1 LIWLRVVPW
10 RDMVI
15 NLSDNDI
22 ISRVR
27 FNTNNCDDF
36 VNGCLLTKPL
46 INILVTDWYGLI
58 NLLSDKLK
66 VLLLLLITELVKSNW
81 LVLR

>member
-1 LIWLRVVPW
+1 MIRLRVVPW

-15 NLSDNDI
+15 YLSDNEI

-27 FNTNNCDDF
+27 FNTDNCDDL
-36 VNGCLLTKPL
+36 VNGYLLIKPL
-46 INILVTDWYGLI
+46 RNILATDWYGLI
-58 NLLSDKLK
+58 NLSSDKLK
-66 VLLLLLITELVKSNW
+66 VLLLLIIELVKSNW